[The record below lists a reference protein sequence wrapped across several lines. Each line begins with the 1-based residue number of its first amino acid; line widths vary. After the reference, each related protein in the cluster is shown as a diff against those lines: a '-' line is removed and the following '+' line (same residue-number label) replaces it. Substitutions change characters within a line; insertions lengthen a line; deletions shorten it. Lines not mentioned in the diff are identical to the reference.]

1 VIFRL
6 VRRILVRRTLVRRTF
21 VRRTWPVGA
30 VTLILGLS
38 GHAVH
43 AQGKLEA
50 RYSGS
55 LAGLPIGRG
64 ALLVDIHADQ
74 FSISATGAT
83 AGLLRVFASGQG
95 SSMARGT
102 VSGGQLVP
110 ASYAS
115 QIIAD
120 KRTDDVRMLLGAGMV
135 KEFIAEP
142 PTSPSP
148 DRVPLTDAHRKNVLD
163 PMTASLIRVPGTGN
177 TFVPEACLGKIPI
190 FDGRMRYDIQLAF
203 KRLDKVKSDR
213 GYQGTVVVC
222 SVYFSPIAGHIPDR
236 AAIKYLAHLR
246 EMETWLAPVAGTRFM
261 APYRIS
267 IPTPLGLGVL
277 QASHFVS
284 EPQSRP
290 SATSVTT
297 Q

>member
-6 VRRILVRRTLVRRTF
+6 VRRLLPSAAF
-21 VRRTWPVGA
+21 A
-30 VTLILGLS
+30 LILGLS
-38 GHAVH
+38 SQAAQ

-64 ALLVDIHADQ
+64 ALVVDIHADQ
-74 FSISATGAT
+74 FTVSATGAT
-83 AGLLRVFASGQG
+83 GGLLRVFASGQG
-95 SSMARGT
+95 SSMAQGT

-110 ASYAS
+110 GSYAS
-115 QIIAD
+115 KIVAD
-120 KRTDDVRMLLGAGMV
+120 KKTDDVRMLLAGGTV
-135 KEFIAEP
+135 KEFIADP

-177 TFVPEACLGKIPI
+177 TFVPEACQGKIPI

-203 KRLDKVKSDR
+203 KRLDRVKSER
-213 GYQGTVVVC
+213 GYQGIVVVC
-222 SVYFSPIAGHIPDR
+222 AVYFSPVAGHIPDR
-236 AAIKYLAHLR
+236 AAIKYLVQQR
-246 EMETWLAPVAGTRFM
+246 DMETWLAPVAGTRFM

-267 IPTPLGLGVL
+267 VPTPIGVGVL
-277 QASHFVS
+277 QASHFIS
-284 EPQSRP
+284 EPQARP
-290 SATSVTT
+290 SATSLTT

>member
-1 VIFRL
+1 MISRL
-6 VRRILVRRTLVRRTF
+6 LRCTV
-21 VRRTWPVGA
+21 PVGA
-30 VTLILGLS
+30 VTLILGLGS
-38 GHAVH
+38 PAVQ

-64 ALLVDIHADQ
+64 ALIADIHADQ
-74 FSISATGAT
+74 FTVSAHGAT

-95 SSMARGT
+95 TSSARGT

-110 ASYAS
+110 ATYAS
-115 QIIAD
+115 KITAD
-120 KRTDDVRMLLGAGMV
+120 KKTDDVRMLLGAGSV
-135 KEFIAEP
+135 REFLAEP

-163 PMTASLIRVPGTGN
+163 PMTASLIRVSGTGN
-177 TFVPEACLGKIPI
+177 TFVPEACAGKIPI

-222 SVYFSPIAGHIPDR
+222 SVYFTPIAGHIPDR
-236 AAIKYLAHLR
+236 AAIKYLVQLR
-246 EMETWLAPVAGTRFM
+246 DMETWLAPVAGTRFM

-267 IPTPLGLGVL
+267 VPTPLGVGVL
-277 QASHFVS
+277 HASHFVS
-284 EPQSRP
+284 EPQPARP
-290 SATSVTT
+290 TATSATT

>member
-1 VIFRL
+1 VPAAAF
-6 VRRILVRRTLVRRTF
+6 
-21 VRRTWPVGA
+21 A
-30 VTLILGLS
+30 LILGLS
-38 GHAVH
+38 GQAAQ

-64 ALLVDIHADQ
+64 TLVVDIHADQ
-74 FSISATGAT
+74 FTVSATGGT

-95 SSMARGT
+95 SSMARGM

-115 QIIAD
+115 TIVAD
-120 KRTDDVRMLLGAGMV
+120 KKTDDVRMLIAGGTV
-135 KEFIAEP
+135 KEFVADP

-177 TFVPEACLGKIPI
+177 TFVPEACQAKIPI

-203 KRLDKVKSDR
+203 KRLDRVKSDR
-213 GYQGTVVVC
+213 GYQGIVVVC
-222 SVYFSPIAGHIPDR
+222 AVYFSPIAGHIPDR
-236 AAIKYLAHLR
+236 AAIKYLVQLR
-246 EMETWLAPVAGTRFM
+246 DMETWLAPVAGTRFM

-267 IPTPLGLGVL
+267 VPTPLGVGVL
-277 QASHFVS
+277 QAGHFIS
-284 EPQSRP
+284 EPQARP
-290 SATSVTT
+290 SATSLTT

>member
-1 VIFRL
+1 VISRL
-6 VRRILVRRTLVRRTF
+6 VRCSWSVA
-21 VRRTWPVGA
+21 A
-30 VTLILGLS
+30 VTLILSLG
-38 GHAVH
+38 GQAVQ

-50 RYSGS
+50 RYAGS

-74 FSISATGAT
+74 FTVSATGAT

-110 ASYAS
+110 GSYAS
-115 QIIAD
+115 QIVAD
-120 KRTDDVRMLLGAGMV
+120 KRTDDVRMLLGGGTV
-135 KEFIAEP
+135 KEFMADP
-142 PTSPSP
+142 PTSPNP
-148 DRVPLTDAHRKNVLD
+148 DRVPLTEAHRRNVLD

-177 TFVPEACLGKIPI
+177 TFVPEACLGKIPV

-222 SVYFSPIAGHIPDR
+222 SAYFSPIAGHIPDR
-236 AAIKYLAHLR
+236 AAIKYLVQLR

-267 IPTPLGLGVL
+267 IPTPIGLGVL
-277 QASHFVS
+277 QASHFIS
-284 EPQSRP
+284 EPQPARP
-290 SATSVTT
+290 SAISVTT